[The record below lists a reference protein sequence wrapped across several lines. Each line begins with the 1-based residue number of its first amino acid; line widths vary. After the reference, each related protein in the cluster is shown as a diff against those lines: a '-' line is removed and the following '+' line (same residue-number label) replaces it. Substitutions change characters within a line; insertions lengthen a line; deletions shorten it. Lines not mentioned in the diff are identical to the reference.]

1 MKIRQFAS
9 AITIASLGFCGVSC
23 KSTKSAKGGSDD
35 GAYVGGYD
43 SGNGEY
49 DNVYEMG
56 GSDDDSYSYETADS
70 SGSSSSS
77 YNYESNDYSSSPA
90 RAANTC
96 LLPSLAT
103 RRRHRSRATH
113 PHPAPASTRSSHT
126 VERGD
131 TLFNIS
137 RRYGTSVAAIQNAN
151 GLTGDLIR
159 IGETLRIP

>member
-77 YNYESNDYSSSPA
+77 CTTTSRTTTA
-90 RAANTC
+90 RARPEQQIRAC
-96 LLPSLAT
+96 
-103 RRRHRSRATH
+103 SRA
-113 PHPAPASTRSSHT
+113 
-126 VERGD
+126 
-131 TLFNIS
+131 
-137 RRYGTSVAAIQNAN
+137 
-151 GLTGDLIR
+151 
-159 IGETLRIP
+159 

>member
-1 MKIRQFAS
+1 MKIRQFLS
-9 AITIASLGFCGVSC
+9 AITIASLGLFGVSC
-23 KSTKSAKGGSDD
+23 KSTGTAKGGGDD

-56 GSDDDSYSYETADS
+56 GSDDASYSYETADNS
-70 SGSSSSS
+70 SSSSS

-90 RAANTC
+90 
-96 LLPSLAT
+96 PSKPKYVPVPEPAYT
-103 RRRHRSRATH
+103 PPPSK
-113 PHPAPASTRSSHT
+113 PSSSPAPSANRSTHT

-151 GLTGDLIR
+151 GLNGDLIK
-159 IGETLRIP
+159 IGETLTIP